1 MKDVK
6 IDFAALELEVFDVAG
21 TVAWQAIELDQLAAA
36 FFAKFQAVYLAFFL
50 ASRRRIWRDFAV
62 FVDC

>member
-6 IDFAALELEVFDVAG
+6 IDFAALELEVFDIAG

-36 FFAKFQAVYLAFFL
+36 FFAKF
-50 ASRRRIWRDFAV
+50 
-62 FVDC
+62 

>member
-6 IDFAALELEVFDVAG
+6 IDFAAVELEVFDVAG

-36 FFAKFQAVYLAFFL
+36 FFAKFQAVYFAFFR
-50 ASRRRIWRDFAV
+50 ASSRRIFGDFAV